1 MAVVLRTVF
10 LLASLALAGCT
21 SAAFLAANLPA
32 EFGPYGRTADLVYG
46 PDARQKLDVYV
57 PEGTAPARRSVV
69 VFIHGGSWESG
80 SKEQYRFVGS
90 ALAEKGYISVLPNY
104 RLNPDVRFPVF
115 VEDAARAVAWTLK
128 NIDRFGGDPTRVYVM
143 GHSAGAHI
151 AMLLTLDRHYLAAA
165 GVSADQLRG
174 AIGLSGPYDFKI
186 DSALLASVFGSVPDL
201 QLTQPAHFARGDAPP
216 LLLIHG
222 SGDRT
227 CRDRNSIQLQA
238 LIRAAGGT
246 AELRLYPGL
255 SHGDTVAGFTKLRR
269 GRAPTLDD
277 VAAFIAPQTTK

>member
-1 MAVVLRTVF
+1 MPATLRTVF
-10 LLASLALAGCT
+10 LFASLALAGCT
-21 SAAFLAANLPA
+21 SAGFLAANLPA
-32 EFGPYGRTADLVYG
+32 AFGPYQRTADVAYG
-46 PDARQKLDVYV
+46 PEARQKLDVYV
-57 PEGTAPARRSVV
+57 PEGTALAPRTVV

-90 ALAEKGYISVLPNY
+90 ALAERGFISVVSNY
-104 RLNPDVRFPVF
+104 RLNPGVRFPAF
-115 VEDAARAVAWTLK
+115 VEDSAQAVAWTLK
-128 NIDRFGGDPTRVYVM
+128 NIGRFGGDPTRVYVM

-186 DSALLASVFGSVPDL
+186 DSTLLASVFGSVPDP

-222 SGDRT
+222 SNDRI

-238 LIRAAGGT
+238 LIQKAGGS

-255 SHGDTVAGFTKLRR
+255 SHGDTIASFTKLRR
-269 GRAPTLDD
+269 GRAPILDD
-277 VAAFIAPQTTK
+277 VAAFIGP